1 MAAEDFSMSDPLATY
16 LQDHMAGAMMGV
28 EILEALRDQHAGEPL
43 GLFAGEML
51 VEVEADRDVL
61 QRILDR
67 VGGSN
72 VVKEAAAW
80 VGEKISRLKLS
91 RQAGGELGTFEALE
105 TLALG
110 ILGKRSLW
118 TALKTVK
125 DTRIDTPDL
134 EQLAVRA
141 QSQYERVE
149 ARRLLAAR
157 AALTSAEPAH

>member
-1 MAAEDFSMSDPLATY
+1 MSDPLATY

-28 EILEALRDQHAGEPL
+28 EILEALRDQHSGEPL
-43 GLFAGEML
+43 GRFAADLL

-67 VGGSN
+67 VGGSSLI
-72 VVKEAAAW
+72 KEATAW

-105 TLALG
+105 ALALG

-118 TALKTVK
+118 MALITVAAQ
-125 DTRIDTPDL
+125 DDRIDTPDL
-134 EQLAVRA
+134 EQLVTRS

-149 ARRLLAAR
+149 ERRLLAAR
-157 AALTSAEPAH
+157 AALTPTEPGH